1 MHPQVRFIAP
11 GLVSY
16 EGERWS
22 KNRKIINPAF
32 NLEKLKVSFLLLDID
47 LIY

>member
-1 MHPQVRFIAP
+1 MHPQVRFIAS
-11 GLVSY
+11 GIVSH

-22 KNRKIINPAF
+22 KHRKIINPAF
-32 NLEKLKVSFLLLDID
+32 HLEKVKVSFLLLDID